1 MLNQT
6 CTEIP
11 FEAFTNF
18 ERVPNASP
26 LLTCAPDE
34 WAAAAHAT
42 VAGDKVHY
50 IWSIKNRDST
60 WNLMH
65 SSAPVD
71 DPGIVE
77 HDPRNPIIV
86 PAGDG
91 SFDDHTI
98 EYPFPFLNPFDG
110 KYYMYYL
117 GKRER
122 IPKQTGL
129 MVMDRDFGTWK
140 RITDEPVIPAEFD
153 YEEEGSSHPS
163 CAVDGDTIHIS
174 YTGEAKGTGAPNR
187 PYNDPTLCHAT
198 APASDPAKVTK
209 NLANPIFKGSGA
221 DWDKY
226 GVREAEIFKGPEY
239 FHIFYGGY
247 NGKIWQIGH
256 VRTKDFKAFEASP
269 YNPIFT
275 PNEDP
280 DAWDSSQLLT
290 PQVFELNEKFYML
303 YAGLKG
309 SDWGGKAECYSGLA
323 VARGSKTGE

>member
-1 MLNQT
+1 MINRT

-26 LLTCAPDE
+26 LLTCDPDE

-42 VAGDKVHY
+42 VAGDRVHY

-60 WNLMH
+60 WDLMH

-71 DPGIVE
+71 DPGTVE

-122 IPKQTGL
+122 VPKQTGL

-153 YEEEGSSHPS
+153 YEEEERPTRGVPLMRIS
-163 CAVDGDTIHIS
+163 CILSIPGKPKERVIRTDHI
-174 YTGEAKGTGAPNR
+174 TTR
-187 PYNDPTLCHAT
+187 H
-198 APASDPAKVTK
+198 
-209 NLANPIFKGSGA
+209 F
-221 DWDKY
+221 
-226 GVREAEIFKGPEY
+226 
-239 FHIFYGGY
+239 
-247 NGKIWQIGH
+247 
-256 VRTKDFKAFEASP
+256 
-269 YNPIFT
+269 
-275 PNEDP
+275 
-280 DAWDSSQLLT
+280 
-290 PQVFELNEKFYML
+290 
-303 YAGLKG
+303 
-309 SDWGGKAECYSGLA
+309 
-323 VARGSKTGE
+323 ARQQRR

>member
-1 MLNQT
+1 
-6 CTEIP
+6 
-11 FEAFTNF
+11 
-18 ERVPNASP
+18 
-26 LLTCAPDE
+26 
-34 WAAAAHAT
+34 
-42 VAGDKVHY
+42 
-50 IWSIKNRDST
+50 
-60 WNLMH
+60 MH

-71 DPGIVE
+71 DPGTVE

-122 IPKQTGL
+122 VPKQTGL

-163 CAVDGDTIHIS
+163 CAIDRDTIHII
-174 YTGEAKGTGAPNR
+174 YTGEAKGTGDTNS

-198 APASDPAKVTK
+198 APVSDPANVTK
-209 NLANPIFKGSGA
+209 NLANPVFKGSGA
-221 DWDKY
+221 GWDKY
-226 GVREAEIFKGPEY
+226 GVREAEILKGPEY

-256 VRTKDFKAFEASP
+256 VRTKDFKTFEASP

-290 PQVFELNEKFYML
+290 PQVFELNEKFYMI

-309 SDWGGKAECYSGLA
+309 NGWGGKAECYSGLA
-323 VARGSKTGE
+323 VARGSKTCE